1 MDLTVD
7 LYICGI
13 YNNIVVKYDFMFLGH
28 LSWAKRETGKSLC
41 GPATVSSIYIAFID
55 KVSHWSVREGSYV

>member
-13 YNNIVVKYDFMFLGH
+13 YNNIVVKYDSMFPGH
-28 LSWAKRETGKSLC
+28 SSWAKRETGRSLC

>member
-1 MDLTVD
+1 MDLAVD

-13 YNNIVVKYDFMFLGH
+13 YNNIVVKYDFMFLRH

-41 GPATVSSIYIAFID
+41 GPATVSSIYIVFID

>member
-1 MDLTVD
+1 MDLAVD

-13 YNNIVVKYDFMFLGH
+13 YNNVVVKYDFMFLRH

-41 GPATVSSIYIAFID
+41 GPATVSSIYIAFI
-55 KVSHWSVREGSYV
+55 VR

>member
-13 YNNIVVKYDFMFLGH
+13 YNNIVVKYDFMFLRH
-28 LSWAKRETGKSLC
+28 LSWAKRKTGKSLC
-41 GPATVSSIYIAFID
+41 GPATVSRATGASGKVVIYD
-55 KVSHWSVREGSYV
+55 KLRARRPA